1 MTGSKWDE
9 GEMKP
14 FTLGFLCFLFLT
26 FSPLQWLWRRDVD
39 AELSGAEDLRYQEAY
54 DESDGLMAQFRPRS
68 AEAEAA
74 AAQAQAEAQAA
85 EAEAEAEVESGV
97 DGSSAAS
104 AASARATGLRQ
115 RRASREA
122 APPPK
127 SASPARQLS
136 ARIRHSLVPPSLS
149 SRLGLGLGLLLGFG
163 FGFGLGLGFGLG

>member
-1 MTGSKWDE
+1 MVASPLFYAAQANVTGSKWDE

-85 EAEAEAEVESGV
+85 EAEAEAEAEVE
-97 DGSSAAS
+97 A
-104 AASARATGLRQ
+104 
-115 RRASREA
+115 EA
-122 APPPK
+122 EEPTEEP
-127 SASPARQLS
+127 
-136 ARIRHSLVPPSLS
+136 
-149 SRLGLGLGLLLGFG
+149 
-163 FGFGLGLGFGLG
+163 